1 MYNILFIKNKK
12 KKLIGKKVSLR
23 YPETKDWKEWVEL
36 RQKSRKF
43 LQPWEPRWP
52 KNYLTKDFFEQLVN
66 HTHISIKNKTSYTF
80 FIFHKKSKTFMGGIN
95 LTNIKNELY
104 KSITIGYWMG
114 INFTGKGYMQDSI
127 KNICEFCFNNL
138 SLNRIEAAC
147 LPKNIASKKVLI
159 KSGFVIEGYA
169 KKYLEINGK
178 FEDHILFA
186 KLKKNI

>member
-1 MYNILFIKNKK
+1 
-12 KKLIGKKVSLR
+12 
-23 YPETKDWKEWVEL
+23 
-36 RQKSRKF
+36 
-43 LQPWEPRWP
+43 
-52 KNYLTKDFFEQLVN
+52 
-66 HTHISIKNKTSYTF
+66 
-80 FIFHKKSKTFMGGIN
+80 MGGIN

-147 LPKNIASKKVLI
+147 LPKNIVSKRVLT

-186 KLKKNI
+186 KLKKKI

>member
-1 MYNILFIKNKK
+1 MYKIFFVKK
-12 KKLIGKKVSLR
+12 KKEVIGKKVFLR
-23 YPETKDWKEWVEL
+23 YPEKGDWKEWAEL
-36 RQKSRKF
+36 RQKSRLF
-43 LQPWEPRWP
+43 LQPWEPIWP
-52 KNYLTKDFFEQLVN
+52 KNYLTKDFFERFINQ
-66 HTHISIKNKTSYTF
+66 THNSIKNKTSYTF

-104 KSITIGYWMG
+104 KSIAIGYWMG

-147 LPKNIASKKVLI
+147 LPKNIVSKRVLT

-186 KLKKNI
+186 KLKKKF

>member
-12 KKLIGKKVSLR
+12 KKLIGKKVFLR
-23 YPETKDWKEWVEL
+23 YPETKDWKEWAEL

-43 LQPWEPRWP
+43 LQPWEPHWP
-52 KNYLTKDFFEQLVN
+52 KNYLTKDFFEQLFN

-147 LPKNIASKKVLI
+147 LPKNICSA
-159 KSGFVIEGYA
+159 E
-169 KKYLEINGK
+169 
-178 FEDHILFA
+178 
-186 KLKKNI
+186 

>member
-1 MYNILFIKNKK
+1 
-12 KKLIGKKVSLR
+12 
-23 YPETKDWKEWVEL
+23 
-36 RQKSRKF
+36 
-43 LQPWEPRWP
+43 
-52 KNYLTKDFFEQLVN
+52 
-66 HTHISIKNKTSYTF
+66 
-80 FIFHKKSKTFMGGIN
+80 MGGIN

-147 LPKNIASKKVLI
+147 LPKIIVSKRVLT

-186 KLKKNI
+186 KL